1 MKKKTLSLLSLLLC
15 VCLLCGCSGV
25 SGSLTGL
32 LSQEREDY
40 AVRTLCRFAD
50 MPYERPDLDA
60 MRTKAAEIEEALEK
74 SARFR
79 KVTGLLDELFA
90 LYYTADTM
98 AAIADI
104 RNCQDLTD
112 EYYAEEYAWNAAAQ
126 AEISQ
131 IMEQAYLACG
141 SSRYAE
147 RLEKDYFWEG
157 FLEEYG
163 PESESLL
170 TDEYVALSARESEL
184 IAQYRGLTN
193 NPVIEIDG
201 EEWFLGDW
209 TYNAETDEEIARG
222 YDAFYEKYNPILGE
236 LYIQLVQLRKE
247 EAKCLGFDSYA
258 DMQFELGYGRDFT
271 VEESDRF
278 VDCVRETLVPLY
290 ERIEEQGMW
299 NDVWY
304 SLVEEQDLEDVLEA
318 VAAAVGDEAAEAYA
332 FMKKYELYDLRI
344 SADKPDMSFQTYL
357 SDYEAPYL
365 FISPSG
371 NSQDILTVTHE
382 FGHYVESFISFNAD
396 RTMDLA
402 ECFSQA
408 MQYLALE
415 PMREL
420 YLDEEVD
427 NLLQINLLDSLET
440 YVQQASFAAFE
451 RAAFETEDLSVEKLN
466 ALSLQ
471 LAKDYG
477 YYDGVSEDYYAKS
490 WIDIPHFF
498 EQPFYVVSYP
508 ASAGVALEIFE
519 LEQAK
524 PGAGFEKFLELSE
537 AEDPGLIAAAESAG
551 LHDPLSPERVREIA
565 AFLERELNAGAAGL
579 AAA

>member
-1 MKKKTLSLLSLLLC
+1 MNKKLSC
-15 VCLLCGCSGV
+15 VLALVLTAALLCGCADASGY
-25 SGSLTGL
+25 LMGL
-32 LSQEREDY
+32 FSHEREDY
-40 AVRTLCRFAD
+40 AVRTLCRFSD

-60 MRTKAAEIEEALEK
+60 MRNKAAEIEETLGK
-74 SARFR
+74 KGRFR
-79 KVTGLLDELFA
+79 KVTSLLDELYA
-90 LYYTADTM
+90 MYDSADTM
-98 AAIADI
+98 ATIADI

-112 EYYAEEYAWNAAAQ
+112 EFYAEEYTWNAAAQ

-131 IMEQAYLACG
+131 IMEQVYLACG
-141 SSRYAE
+141 ASSYGR

-163 PESESLL
+163 PESESLF

-184 IAQYRGLTN
+184 IAQYRSLTN

-209 TYNAETDEEIARG
+209 VYNAETDGEIARG
-222 YDAFYEKYNPILGE
+222 YNAYYEKYNPLLGD
-236 LYIQLVQLRKE
+236 LYIRLVELRRQ
-247 EAKCLGFDSYA
+247 EAKCLGYDSCA
-258 DMQFELGYGRDFT
+258 DMQFKLGYGRDFT

-290 ERIEEQGMW
+290 MQMEARGMW
-299 NDVWY
+299 NKVWY
-304 SLVEEQDLEDVLEA
+304 SRVEEQDLEDVLELVSA
-318 VAAAVGDEAAEAYA
+318 SVGDEAAEAYA

-344 SADKPDMSFQTYL
+344 SPDKPDMSFQTYL
-357 SDYEAPYL
+357 SDYEAPFL
-365 FISPSG
+365 FISPTGS
-371 NSQDILTVTHE
+371 SQDILTVTHE
-382 FGHYVESFISFNAD
+382 FGHYVEGFVSFNAN

-415 PMREL
+415 PLREL
-420 YLDEEVD
+420 YADEEVD
-427 NLLQINLLDSLET
+427 NLLQINLLDSLES

-451 RAAFETEDLSVEKLN
+451 REAFETEELSVEKLN
-466 ALSLQ
+466 GLSLQ
-471 LAKDYG
+471 LAKDFG
-477 YYDGVSEDYYAKS
+477 YYDGVNDDYYAMS

-537 AEDPGLIAAAESAG
+537 AEDPGIIAAAEGAG
-551 LHDPLSPERVREIA
+551 LHDPLAPERVREIA

>member
-40 AVRTLCRFAD
+40 TVRTLCRFAD

-60 MRTKAAEIEEALEK
+60 MRTKAAEIGEALEK

-131 IMEQAYLACG
+131 IMEGVYLACG
-141 SSRYAE
+141 ASSYAQ

-471 LAKDYG
+471 LAEDYG

>member
-40 AVRTLCRFAD
+40 TVRTLCRFAD

-60 MRTKAAEIEEALEK
+60 MRTKAAEIGEALEK

-90 LYYTADTM
+90 LYYSADTM

-126 AEISQ
+126 AEISR
-131 IMEQAYLACG
+131 IMEQVYLACG

-471 LAKDYG
+471 LAEDYG

>member
-60 MRTKAAEIEEALEK
+60 MRSKAAEIEEALVK

-90 LYYTADTM
+90 LYYSADTM

-131 IMEQAYLACG
+131 IMEGVYLACG

-193 NPVIEIDG
+193 NPVIVIDG

-451 RAAFETEDLSVEKLN
+451 RAAFETEDLSLEKLN

-565 AFLERELNAGAAGL
+565 SFLERELNAGAAGL

>member
-60 MRTKAAEIEEALEK
+60 MRTKAAEIEEALVK

-90 LYYTADTM
+90 LYYSADTM

-126 AEISQ
+126 AEISR
-131 IMEQAYLACG
+131 IMEQVYLACG
-141 SSRYAE
+141 SSGYAE

-193 NPVIEIDG
+193 NPVIVIDG

-258 DMQFELGYGRDFT
+258 DMQFELGYSRDFT

-304 SLVEEQDLEDVLEA
+304 SLVDQQDLEDVLEA

>member
-90 LYYTADTM
+90 LYYSADTM

-112 EYYAEEYAWNAAAQ
+112 EYYAQEYAWNAAAQ

-131 IMEQAYLACG
+131 IMEQVYLACG

-193 NPVIEIDG
+193 NPVIVIDG

-318 VAAAVGDEAAEAYA
+318 VAAAVGDEAEEAYA

-477 YYDGVSEDYYAKS
+477 YYDGVSGDYYAKS

>member
-112 EYYAEEYAWNAAAQ
+112 EYYAEEYVWNAAAQ
-126 AEISQ
+126 AEISR
-131 IMEQAYLACG
+131 IMEQVYLACG

>member
-1 MKKKTLSLLSLLLC
+1 MNKKLSC
-15 VCLLCGCSGV
+15 VLALVLTAALLCGCADASGY
-25 SGSLTGL
+25 LMGL
-32 LSQEREDY
+32 FSHEREDY
-40 AVRTLCRFAD
+40 AVRTLCRFSD

-60 MRTKAAEIEEALEK
+60 MRNKAAEIEEALGK
-74 SARFR
+74 KGRFR
-79 KVTGLLDELFA
+79 KVTSLLDELYA
-90 LYYTADTM
+90 MYDSADTM
-98 AAIADI
+98 ATIADI

-112 EYYAEEYAWNAAAQ
+112 EFYAEEYAWNAAAQ

-131 IMEQAYLACG
+131 IMEQVYLACG
-141 SSRYAE
+141 SSSYGE

-451 RAAFETEDLSVEKLN
+451 RAAFETEDLSLEKLN

-477 YYDGVSEDYYAKS
+477 YYDGVSGDYYAKS

>member
-126 AEISQ
+126 AEISR
-131 IMEQAYLACG
+131 IMEQVYLACG

-304 SLVEEQDLEDVLEA
+304 SLVEGQDLEDVLEA